1 MNLYLALQLFLH
13 FRHCVFAELFC
24 EAIKNGLPALQT
36 QNPGIY
42 YNKAAEYTKKR
53 KEAFLESS
61 GE

>member
-1 MNLYLALQLFLH
+1 MRY
-13 FRHCVFAELFC
+13 FRHSMFADLFC

-42 YNKAAEYTKKR
+42 YNKAAEFTMKR
-53 KEAFLESS
+53 KEAFLQSS